1 MRFRDL
7 RSASSFRLA
16 LFFAALFGSASL
28 LFVATTYTLTTS
40 FLSGNPDER
49 MRAQAV
55 SFDAR
60 SPHNAEEMIDQHG
73 LLDPAGR
80 RPFGLFAPDGR
91 WIAGNLRKLPNS
103 LPRAERFFETKV
115 KAGGEDT
122 IYRSFLHHLPNGR
135 IVIVSRN
142 IEELAQFRERLLD
155 VTILGLML
163 MALLGIAGGTIIGL
177 ASLRRLDGVTLA
189 IESIT
194 RGDLS
199 RRLPARGN
207 NDDIDRLVRVV
218 NSMLDQIERLMGE
231 VKGVCDSVAHDLRTP
246 LTRLLAILER
256 AHRHNLPAD
265 KREIELCNAI
275 QEVQQML
282 RTFAALL
289 RISEMEDGVRRA
301 SFQEVDLA
309 QLIADVVDYYEP
321 AADTKGISLS
331 FDRGLMD
338 GPRSI
343 SADADLMFEALG
355 NLLDNAVKFTPGG
368 GAIRV
373 ELADGPIVSVT
384 DTGPGIAAEERG
396 QVAIRFHRG
405 TRSRGTPGNGLG
417 LPLVN
422 AIARLHGMELRIED
436 HIGGCRVALATLPSS
451 LSVPVSIQRRLN
463 PVNAGGHAPAHALEN
478 TSL

>member
-28 LFVATTYTLTTS
+28 LFVGTTYTLTTS

-49 MRAQAV
+49 MRAQAI

-91 WIAGNLRKLPNS
+91 WIAGNLKKLPNS
-103 LPRAERFFETKV
+103 LPRPERFFETKV

-122 IYRSFLHHLPNGR
+122 IYRSFLHRLPNGR

-142 IEELAQFRERLLD
+142 IEELAQFRQRLLD
-155 VTILGLML
+155 VTVIGLLL

-199 RRLPARGN
+199 RRLPARGS

-218 NSMLDQIERLMGE
+218 NSMLDQIQRLMGE

-256 AHRHNLPAD
+256 AHRHNLSAD
-265 KREIELCNAI
+265 EREIELCNAS

-289 RISEMEDGVRRA
+289 RISEMEDGIRRA
-301 SFQEVDLA
+301 SFREIDLA
-309 QLIADVVDYYEP
+309 QLVEDVVDYYEP
-321 AADTKGISLS
+321 AAETKGIDLL
-331 FDRGLMD
+331 FNPDLTDM
-338 GPRSI
+338 PKLI

-355 NLLDNAVKFTPGG
+355 NLLDNAIKFTPESGS
-368 GAIRV
+368 IRV
-373 ELADGPIVSVT
+373 ELAEGPSVIVT
-384 DTGPGIAAEERG
+384 DTGPGIAPEERG

-436 HIGGCRVALATLPSS
+436 HVGGCRVALATLPLS
-451 LSVPVSIQRRLN
+451 LSSSIPAQGGLN
-463 PVNAGGHAPAHALEN
+463 RINLASRTAAETLAIP
-478 TSL
+478 S

>member
-28 LFVATTYTLTTS
+28 LFVGTTYTLTTT

-49 MRAQAV
+49 MRAQAI
-55 SFDAR
+55 SFDSR

-91 WIAGNLRKLPNS
+91 WIAGNLKKLPNT
-103 LPRAERFFETKV
+103 LPWPERFFETKV

-122 IYRSFLHHLPNGR
+122 IYRSFLHRLPNGR

-142 IEELAQFRERLLD
+142 IEELAQFRQRLLE
-155 VTILGLML
+155 VTVIGLLL
-163 MALLGIAGGTIIGL
+163 MALLGIAGGTVIGL
-177 ASLRRLDGVTLA
+177 ASLRRLDSVTLA

-199 RRLPARGN
+199 RRLPARGS

-218 NSMLDQIERLMGE
+218 NSMLDQIQRLMGE

-246 LTRLLAILER
+246 LTRLLAILDR
-256 AHRHNLPAD
+256 AHRHNLSAD
-265 KREIELCNAI
+265 QREIELRSAI

-301 SFQEVDLA
+301 SFREIDLA
-309 QLIADVVDYYEP
+309 RLVADAVDYYEP
-321 AADTKGISLS
+321 AAEAKGITLS
-331 FDRGLMD
+331 FNPGGTDT
-338 GPRSI
+338 PRPI

-355 NLLDNAVKFTPGG
+355 NLLDNAVKFTPEG

-373 ELADGPIVSVT
+373 ELAEGPVVTVT

-436 HIGGCRVALATLPSS
+436 HVGGCRVALASLHSS
-451 LSVPVSIQRRLN
+451 LSPSIPSSGALN
-463 PVNAGGHAPAHALEN
+463 RINLVGHARPETLVV
-478 TSL
+478 TS